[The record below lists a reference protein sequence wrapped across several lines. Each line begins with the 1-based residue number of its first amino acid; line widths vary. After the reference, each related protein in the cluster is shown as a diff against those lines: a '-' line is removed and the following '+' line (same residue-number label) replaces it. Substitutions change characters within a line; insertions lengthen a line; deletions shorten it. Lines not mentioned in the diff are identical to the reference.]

1 MFVFDKHKLSFYIS
15 TVLWLRKYDTFD
27 FWRDYTIEVPRD
39 FLGGAP
45 SSWFSTLPS
54 FGGAMGL
61 VIVEIKRFELTRD
74 HMIDESR
81 DFVAEALSS

>member
-1 MFVFDKHKLSFYIS
+1 MILLIFDVTTQLKYHATFWVGTPHPDSAPYQ
-15 TVLWLRKYDTFD
+15 VL
-27 FWRDYTIEVPRD
+27 
-39 FLGGAP
+39 
-45 SSWFSTLPS
+45 
-54 FGGAMGL
+54 GAMGL